1 MDDEEYEKIWSDDQ
15 KMSVMFATF
24 RDKSV
29 NPLSW
34 DQKMNFWQEAIT
46 RYCDKHEM
54 VIVLP
59 SSLALYFM
67 KNGRAPQCL
76 DVVIEEMNRAGKLKA
91 LSVLQ
96 TESASMG
103 WLYWSYSKFIR
114 TPLSWAVNLASSMI
128 SKNNKCLEES
138 VMTEVLKKKANQ
150 LLSVHLDRVR
160 SHQESDIIDYN
171 SLVEKHADLFK
182 DKREVPLLVSYL
194 VKQHKALL
202 IPQGNNKNPLIKF
215 TDNLNVNVSPVKC
228 TDLKIYQI
236 QCVEIRLGKQVNTL
250 TEDIKR
256 LSKEVREHVKTKS
269 RQLAL
274 YTLKRKKNCEMI
286 LEKKLATL
294 DILHNLIDKI
304 KTVTTDQQVLEAYA
318 CGVSAMK
325 VLTKDINLEKAE
337 NVIDQLH
344 DTLGEQ
350 EEVSHLLANAWPD
363 STEDSEA
370 LEEEYQKL
378 MKEEESAAE
387 EEALTKSLSNLRIQ
401 DKSFTKMSI
410 SDPIVTEEAA
420 PLLEAEDDDDDEEE
434 EEEERKKEAVA
445 VPTTKSKSKSKS
457 KTAAALPAF

>member
-1 MDDEEYEKIWSDDQ
+1 MCKGMDDAEFDNMWSDDQ
-15 KMSVMFATF
+15 KMNVMFSVF

-34 DQKMNFWQEAIT
+34 EQKMNFWQETIE
-46 RYCDKHEM
+46 RYCAKNDL

-59 SSLALYFM
+59 STLPIYFTR
-67 KNGRAPQCL
+67 KGRTPQCL
-76 DVVIEEMNRAGKLKA
+76 DVVIAEMKRIGKLKT
-91 LSVLQ
+91 LSVLE
-96 TESASMG
+96 TESVSMG
-103 WLYWSYSKFIR
+103 WLYWGYAKFIR
-114 TPLSWAVNLASSMI
+114 SPLSWAVNLASSMI

-138 VMTEVLKKKANQ
+138 VMTEVLKRKAEQ
-150 LLSVHLDRVR
+150 LLSIHLERVR
-160 SHQESDIIDYN
+160 THQESDIIDYN
-171 SLVEKHADLFK
+171 SLVEQHAELFK

-194 VKQHKALL
+194 VKQQKALL

-215 TDNLNVNVSPVKC
+215 TDNQNVNVSPVKC

-256 LSKEVREHVKTKS
+256 LSKEAREHVKSKS

-363 STEDSEA
+363 SNEDSEA
-370 LEEEYQKL
+370 LEDELQKL
-378 MKEEESAAE
+378 IKEEESAAE
-387 EEALTKSLSNLRIQ
+387 DEALAKSLSNLRIQ
-401 DKSFTKMSI
+401 DKSFSKVSI
-410 SDPIVTEEAA
+410 SDPITEEAA
-420 PLLEAEDDDDDEEE
+420 PLLEEDDDEIP
-434 EEEERKKEAVA
+434 VSS
-445 VPTTKSKSKSKS
+445 TKSKSKSKS
-457 KTAAALPAF
+457 KSAAALPAF